1 MATSLTEIFN
11 NALQGLKANRIMSG
25 SDDTE
30 TADMCEQVWPS
41 VRDAVL
47 RSHPWNCAMKLA
59 QLQQSATAPA
69 WKWDYAYPLPA
80 DCLRVVEVVG
90 ADEGA
95 LEVWET
101 VGGEV
106 LCNEAAP
113 VYISYVW
120 RETDPTKYD
129 ALLCK
134 VLEAALAAEIA
145 YPLTASVTARQAAQ
159 ASYEDR
165 MREAR
170 GVDSRQGQ
178 TYGPV
183 VPSTWRSAKL
193 GGRWNR

>member
-11 NALQGLKANRIMSG
+11 NALQGLKADRIMAG
-25 SDDTE
+25 SDDSE
-30 TADMCEQVWPS
+30 SADLCNQAWPS

-47 RSHPWNCAMKLA
+47 RSHPWNCAMRLA

-69 WKWDYAYPLPA
+69 WKWDYAYPLPT

-90 ADEGA
+90 ADEEA
-95 LEVWET
+95 IEVWEV
-101 VGGEV
+101 VGTEI

-113 VYISYVW
+113 VYISYIW

-129 ALLCK
+129 ALLCR
-134 VLEAALAAEIA
+134 VLEAALAAELA

-159 ASYEDR
+159 AMYDER

-170 GVDSRQGQ
+170 GVDARQAQ
-178 TYGPV
+178 TYGPIV
-183 VPSTWRSAKL
+183 TSMWQRAKL
-193 GGRWNR
+193 GGRGNR

>member
-1 MATSLTEIFN
+1 MAISLTEIFN
-11 NALQGLKANRIMSG
+11 NALQGLKADRIMSG

-30 TADMCEQVWPS
+30 TADLCEQVWPS

-59 QLQQSATAPA
+59 QVQQSSTAPA
-69 WKWDYAYPLPA
+69 WKWGYAYPLPA

-90 ADEGA
+90 ADE
-95 LEVWET
+95 EPVETWET
-101 VGGEV
+101 VGGEI

-129 ALLCK
+129 ALLCR
-134 VLEAALAAEIA
+134 VFEAAMMAELA
-145 YPLTASVTARQAAQ
+145 YPLTASVTARQSAQ
-159 ASYEDR
+159 ALYDER

-170 GVDSRQGQ
+170 GVDARQAQGF
-178 TYGPV
+178 GPIV
-183 VPSTWRSAKL
+183 KSYWSMAKL